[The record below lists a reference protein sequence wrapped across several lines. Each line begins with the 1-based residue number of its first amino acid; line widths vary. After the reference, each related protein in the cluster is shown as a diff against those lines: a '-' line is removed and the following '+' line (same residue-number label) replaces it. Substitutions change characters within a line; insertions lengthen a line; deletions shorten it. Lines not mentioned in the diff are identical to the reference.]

1 MTGSEPRT
9 SQEMIAPGTF
19 RVTDADVVRCVRV
32 MPSPIRRVE
41 TDRLQA
47 LRLQGALVIEPE
59 RDDVDDVV
67 EHLREYVFRQF
78 RVVLT
83 PRLIQLRRLVI
94 GEVSRFPELA
104 KVLYEGGSMRA
115 LKHSLRRSRV
125 WPITISSRSITRC
138 WRRPASIG

>member
-1 MTGSEPRT
+1 VSKQTVYKHFASKE
-9 SQEMIAPGTF
+9 
-19 RVTDADVVRCVRV
+19 
-32 MPSPIRRVE
+32 
-41 TDRLQA
+41 
-47 LRLQGALVIEPE
+47 ALVIEIVTSMTSQAGDLVLNDMPE
-59 RDDVDDVV
+59 PDDVDDVV
-67 EHLREYVFRQF
+67 EHLREYAFR

-138 WRRPASIG
+138 WRRPTSIG